1 MREGSQRYR
10 FPVTRRISHGDA
22 VHSML
27 TTVNSYTAYFKVE
40 KSKYKSSH
48 HQQIL
53 LTVYGDE
60 C

>member
-1 MREGSQRYR
+1 MHEGSQRYR
-10 FPVTRRISHGDA
+10 FPVIHRISHGDV

-40 KSKYKSSH
+40 KRVNIKVLITNKY
-48 HQQIL
+48 
-53 LTVYGDE
+53 

>member
-10 FPVTRRISHGDA
+10 FPVTCRISHGDA

-27 TTVNSYTAYFKVE
+27 TTVNSYIAYFKVE
-40 KSKYKSSH
+40 KSKYKSSY

-53 LTVYGDE
+53 LIVYGDE